1 MIQSTESTEQINEVN
16 FFTCGEFQTEQESA
30 AAFDALIERSG
41 LFYSYRE
48 VPGCLM
54 QPRLRCKEQG
64 VRIDRILVPLQKAVD
79 SGWEFGDIGIE
90 LKCSGKKIGPVVAQM
105 LDYMRSAFLLPNG
118 RTIVLDQLFLWPF
131 CRAAGDV
138 ESIMTQHRIGGV
150 WSSDWRPLTFNMSA
164 TTILSWNNDGTVYCR
179 NNAFGRRT
187 GSR

>member
-1 MIQSTESTEQINEVN
+1 MSIAQPEPEVHEVN
-16 FFTCGEFQTEQESA
+16 FFTCGEFQTEAESA
-30 AAFDALIERSG
+30 AAFDSIVERSG
-41 LFYSYRE
+41 LFHAYKE

-54 QPRLRCKEQG
+54 QPRLRCEEKG
-64 VRIDRILVPLQKAVD
+64 VRIDRILVPTKTVVD
-79 SGWEFGDIGIE
+79 AGWVFGDIGVE
-90 LKCSGKKIGPVVAQM
+90 VKCSGKKIGPVVAQA

-118 RTIVLDQLFLWPF
+118 RTIVLDQIFIWPF

-164 TTILSWNNDGTVYCR
+164 TTILSWNRDGSVFCKKCS
-179 NNAFGRRT
+179 FGRKA